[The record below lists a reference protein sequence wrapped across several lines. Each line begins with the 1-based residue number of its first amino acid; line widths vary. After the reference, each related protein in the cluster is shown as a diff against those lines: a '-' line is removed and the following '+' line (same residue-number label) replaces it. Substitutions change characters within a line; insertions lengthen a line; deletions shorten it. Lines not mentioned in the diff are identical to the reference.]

1 MEGSGL
7 GSSALAKLTKSDVRQ
22 RALEVVADHPGGL
35 RWAELI
41 RIIQDGSPETPR
53 GTIRGSAR
61 NLDLHYPDKVVRPE
75 RGLYRPLHA
84 AQQDAIQSTSESTW
98 KEASIV
104 SGERPKQFR
113 ESDFYDAV
121 AEWLR
126 DDLNEVTEAVPLG
139 GAALGVKWGTP
150 DIVGVYRPTAADIV
164 KFQLEIVSVEVKID
178 ARQPIVAF
186 GQAISY
192 RLFSA
197 KTYIAM
203 PRMNEAD
210 KERLEALCL
219 LFGMGLV
226 LFDLDTATPAFEI
239 RVRAQRHV
247 PDMFYVNTFAEQL
260 KQSARPTFDALFR

>member
-1 MEGSGL
+1 M
-7 GSSALAKLTKSDVRQ
+7 AKLTKNDVRQ
-22 RALEVVADHPGGL
+22 QALEVVADHPGGI

-75 RGLYRPLHA
+75 RGLYRPVHA
-84 AQQDAIQSTSESTW
+84 AQQDTIQPTPEPMR
-98 KEASIV
+98 KDASAV
-104 SGERPKQFR
+104 AGEGPKQFR
-113 ESDFYDAV
+113 ESEFYDAV

-126 DDLNEVTEAVPLG
+126 DDINEVTEAVALG
-139 GAALGVKWGTP
+139 GATLGGKWGTP

-219 LFGMGLV
+219 LFGVGLV
-226 LFDLDTATPAFEI
+226 LFDLDIAAPAFEI

-260 KQSARPTFDALFR
+260 KQSARATFNALFG